1 MLQLENAGVTGAGC
15 WMVRGVTLDLTPGAL
30 TALVGPNGS
39 GKTTTL
45 RMLAGLIAPSEGVVR
60 FENRDLR
67 DLSPRELARRVTYVP
82 QDTHLDFEFTV
93 REIVAMGR
101 HAHLGRFQGEGTHDR
116 EIIQKAMERT
126 DILHLANRA
135 VTELSGGERQ
145 RVVIARSLA
154 TEAGVVLLD
163 EPTASLDIAHALD
176 ILALCRSLAAEGKT
190 ICLAIHDLNAAARFA
205 DRVGLMAGGN
215 LVAHGPSGEM
225 FTPERIATVFGV
237 DVQTAVTPDG
247 ARHYVFR
254 RRNGQAAPERTA

>member
-1 MLQLENAGVTGAGC
+1 MLQLENAGVIGAGC
-15 WMVRGVTLDLTPGAL
+15 WMVRDVTFQLAPGAL

-45 RMLAGLIAPSEGVVR
+45 RLLAGLIMPSEGTVR
-60 FENRDLR
+60 LDDRNVRDFAPRDL
-67 DLSPRELARRVTYVP
+67 AKRVTYVP

-101 HAHLGRFQGEGTHDR
+101 HAHLGRFQGEGAHDR
-116 EIIQKAMERT
+116 EIIRQAMERT
-126 DILHLANRA
+126 DIQRLANRS

-154 TEAGVVLLD
+154 TEADAVLLD

-176 ILALCRSLAAEGKT
+176 ILALCRSLAAEGKA

-205 DRVGLMAGGN
+205 DRIGLMAGGS
-215 LVAHGPSGEM
+215 LVALGPSEEI
-225 FTPERIATVFGV
+225 FTPERVASVFGV
-237 DVQTAVTPDG
+237 AVQTAVTPDG
-247 ARHYVFR
+247 SRHFVFR
-254 RRNGQAAPERTA
+254 RGDGSDPLQSGD

>member
-15 WMVRGVTLDLTPGAL
+15 WMVREVTLQLAPGAL

-45 RMLAGLIAPSEGVVR
+45 RMLAGLVAPSEGTVR
-60 FENRDLR
+60 FEGRDLR

-82 QDTHLDFEFTV
+82 QDTHLDFDFTV

-101 HAHLGRFQGEGTHDR
+101 HAHLGRFQSEGTHDR
-116 EIIQKAMERT
+116 EVIQNAMERT
-126 DILHLANRA
+126 DIQHLARRS

-163 EPTASLDIAHALD
+163 EPTASLDISHALD
-176 ILALCRSLAAEGKT
+176 ILALCRSLAEEGKT

-205 DRVGLMAGGN
+205 DKIGLMAGGS
-215 LVAHGPSGEM
+215 LVALGAAEEI
-225 FTPERIATVFGV
+225 FTPERIASVFGV
-237 DVQTAVTPDG
+237 GVQTAVAPDG
-247 ARHYVFR
+247 SSHYVFR
-254 RRNGQAAPERTA
+254 RENGQAAPERTA

>member
-1 MLQLENAGVTGAGC
+1 MLRLENAGVTGAGC
-15 WMVRGVTLDLTPGAL
+15 WMVRAVTFELFPGAL

-45 RMLAGLIAPSEGVVR
+45 RLLAGLAAPSEGVVR
-60 FENRDLR
+60 FEGRDLR
-67 DLSPRELARRVTYVP
+67 ELSPRELARRVTYVP

-101 HAHLGRFQGEGTHDR
+101 HAHLGRFQGEGPHDR
-116 EIIQKAMERT
+116 EVIENAMERT
-126 DILHLANRA
+126 DIRHLAGRS

-205 DRVGLMAGGN
+205 DRIGLMAGGS
-215 LVAHGPSGEM
+215 LVAYGLSGEI
-225 FTPERIATVFGV
+225 FTPERIASVFGV
-237 DVQTAVTPDG
+237 SVQTAVTPDG
-247 ARHYVFR
+247 SPHYVFR
-254 RRNGQAAPERTA
+254 RRNDSPPLQSGY

>member
-1 MLQLENAGVTGAGC
+1 MLELENAGVTGVGC
-15 WMVRGVTLDLTPGAL
+15 WMVRGVGLTLHPGTL

-45 RMLAGLIAPSEGVVR
+45 RLLAGLLKPSEGRV
-60 FENRDLR
+60 LGAGR
-67 DLSPRELARRVTYVP
+67 DLSELPPRELAKRVTYVP

-101 HAHLGRFQGEGTHDR
+101 HAHLGRFQPEGAHDR
-116 EIIQKAMERT
+116 EVIRRALERT
-126 DILHLANRA
+126 DVLHLAERS

-154 TEAGVVLLD
+154 TEAGVLLLD

-190 ICLAIHDLNAAARFA
+190 LCLAIHDLNAAARFA
-205 DRVGLMAGGN
+205 DRVGLMAGGS
-215 LVAHGPSGEM
+215 LVADGTPDDI
-225 FTPERIATVFGV
+225 FTPDRIASVFGV
-237 DVQTAVTPDG
+237 SVEPAVAADG
-247 ARHYVFR
+247 TTHYVFR
-254 RRNGQAAPERTA
+254 RSPGSPGH